1 MSKPQ
6 WRERPDRPISE
17 DPRLEDIAKL
27 VPFYRNLWI
36 EADFHD
42 HPPETIEAYKR
53 LYEHYQQLLKEGK
66 YYEPKF

>member
-36 EADFHD
+36 ESDFNED
-42 HPPETIEAYKR
+42 HPEVVESYKR
-53 LYEHYQQLLKEGK
+53 MYEHYQQLLKDGK
-66 YYEPKF
+66 HYEPKF

>member
-1 MSKPQ
+1 MNK
-6 WRERPDRPISE
+6 PDRPISE
-17 DPRLEDIAKL
+17 DPRLDDIAKL

-42 HPPETIEAYKR
+42 DPPETVEAYKR

>member
-36 EADFHD
+36 ESDFHED
-42 HPPETIEAYKR
+42 HPEVVESYKR
-53 LYEHYQQLLKEGK
+53 MYEHYLKLLKDGK